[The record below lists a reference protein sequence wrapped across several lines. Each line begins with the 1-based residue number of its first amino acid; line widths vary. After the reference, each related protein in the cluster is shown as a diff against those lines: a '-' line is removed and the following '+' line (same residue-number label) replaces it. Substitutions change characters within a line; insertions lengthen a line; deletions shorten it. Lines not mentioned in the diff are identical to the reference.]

1 MNNRI
6 QELFEECGITIDPLN
21 VEATRKEIDFL
32 CEQIVLECANICE
45 DRPAF
50 SGRTLS
56 GLILEHFGM
65 NDQASSCKR
74 LKPAV

>member
-6 QELFEECGITIDPLN
+6 NELFEECGIVLDPLN
-21 VEATRKEIDFL
+21 MKVTRKEVEYL
-32 CEQIVLECANICE
+32 CERIVRECASICE

-56 GLILEHFGM
+56 SLILERFEM
-65 NDQASSCKR
+65 NK
-74 LKPAV
+74 